1 VHISRQK
8 QEKQVLCKP
17 CTYMNGNNLF
27 QFTCQLTLIDFYVAD
42 GSEQELDARK
52 LSIIIGFGLH
62 KDLVQ

>member
-1 VHISRQK
+1 
-8 QEKQVLCKP
+8 
-17 CTYMNGNNLF
+17 MNGNNLF